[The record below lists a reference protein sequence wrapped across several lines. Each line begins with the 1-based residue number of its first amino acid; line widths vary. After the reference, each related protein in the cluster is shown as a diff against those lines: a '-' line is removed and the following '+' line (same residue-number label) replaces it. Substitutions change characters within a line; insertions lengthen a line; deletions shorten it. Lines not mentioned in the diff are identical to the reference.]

1 MFLRLACRCAIAF
14 LGCAAL
20 LLNGSA
26 AQGTGRREITVF
38 AHRGASA
45 YAPEN
50 TVAAVRL
57 SRRLG
62 ASWVENDVQRTSDG
76 YLVVVHDT
84 TLRRTT
90 DAVARFP
97 DRSPWRVAD
106 FTLAEIESLDAGTWF
121 GPGYRQERIPT
132 LGHYLGLLDRTRQG
146 LLLEIKAPELYP
158 DIEVQ
163 LADEL
168 VRRGWLD
175 PAHVAGRLVVQSFSA
190 ASLRAFH
197 LARPDVRT
205 GFLGAPHPADL
216 PEYAGFAD
224 EINPPYQDATAEYI
238 AAVHRVTGAHGGPLA
253 VNAWTVDDAGAAR
266 RLMDAGADG
275 LISDAPDT
283 VLRVTRQRPAPV
295 G

>member
-106 FTLAEIESLDAGTWF
+106 FTLAEI
-121 GPGYRQERIPT
+121 
-132 LGHYLGLLDRTRQG
+132 
-146 LLLEIKAPELYP
+146 
-158 DIEVQ
+158 
-163 LADEL
+163 
-168 VRRGWLD
+168 
-175 PAHVAGRLVVQSFSA
+175 
-190 ASLRAFH
+190 
-197 LARPDVRT
+197 
-205 GFLGAPHPADL
+205 
-216 PEYAGFAD
+216 
-224 EINPPYQDATAEYI
+224 
-238 AAVHRVTGAHGGPLA
+238 
-253 VNAWTVDDAGAAR
+253 
-266 RLMDAGADG
+266 
-275 LISDAPDT
+275 
-283 VLRVTRQRPAPV
+283 
-295 G
+295 